1 MPKIVIIGAG
11 IVGCSLADELT
22 ERGYFDVIVIEK
34 GKLWKP
40 GGSTS
45 HAPGVVFQ
53 TNGSRT
59 MAQFARQTVEKL
71 FSLRHNGEACFLKVG
86 SLEIATTPERLADLH
101 RRAGLA
107 LSAGINARVISSGEA
122 LKLNPLLVPDK
133 LLGALYVPDDGIARA
148 IWADEV
154 MGQQG
159 DQPRSTIHCRLRGPC
174 H

>member
-22 ERGYFDVIVIEK
+22 ERGYTDVVVIEK
-34 GKLWKP
+34 GKLWNP

-71 FSLRHNGEACFLKVG
+71 YAFDIVASPVSSRWAAWSSQRHLIAWPTFTEGRDWPCLPG
-86 SLEIATTPERLADLH
+86 SM
-101 RRAGLA
+101 
-107 LSAGINARVISSGEA
+107 RV
-122 LKLNPLLVPDK
+122 
-133 LLGALYVPDDGIARA
+133 
-148 IWADEV
+148 
-154 MGQQG
+154 
-159 DQPRSTIHCRLRGPC
+159 
-174 H
+174 

>member
-22 ERGYFDVIVIEK
+22 ERGYSDVVVIEK
-34 GKLWKP
+34 GKLWNP

-71 FSLRHNGEACFLKVG
+71 YSLRHGGETCFLKVG

-107 LSAGINARVISSGEA
+107 MSAGINARVISPEEA
-122 LKLNPLLVPDK
+122 LKLHPLLVRDK

-148 IWADEV
+148 IT
-154 MGQQG
+154 G
-159 DQPRSTIHCRLRGPC
+159 
-174 H
+174 

>member
-22 ERGYFDVIVIEK
+22 ERGYNDVVVIEK
-34 GKLWKP
+34 GKLWNP

-71 FSLRHNGEACFLKVG
+71 HSLRHNGETCFLKVG
-86 SLEIATTPERLADLH
+86 SLELATTPERLADLH

-107 LSAGINARVISSGEA
+107 MSAGINARVIPPEEA
-122 LKLNPLLVPDK
+122 LKLHPLLVRDK

-148 IWADEV
+148 I
-154 MGQQG
+154 
-159 DQPRSTIHCRLRGPC
+159 RLAK
-174 H
+174 